1 MPNLV
6 AGRRIVPEL
15 IQDDFTP
22 ERTAEETIALLTD
35 EDKRTEMRADLLTV
49 REQLGAPGATARA
62 ADTVLE
68 VALSS
73 LPK

>member
-1 MPNLV
+1 
-6 AGRRIVPEL
+6 L

-22 ERTAEETIALLTD
+22 ERTAAEVVPLLTD
-35 EDKRTEMRADLLTV
+35 PDKRSEMAAALFKV

-68 VALSS
+68 VATSAMS
-73 LPK
+73 N